1 MNNIYNKIDV
11 MFDGFEQSK
20 LYKDY
25 ISVKEKLKNNKEIMD
40 IIEEIRRLQKIATN
54 NNDEVVEKK
63 LKKLFDKLNSYPI
76 YQSYLILK
84 DEINDELFL
93 VKESFDKYFNEIL
106 KI

>member
-1 MNNIYNKIDV
+1 MNNIYNKIDD
-11 MFDGFEQSK
+11 MFDDFEQSK

-25 ISVKEKLKNNKEIMD
+25 ILAKEKLRNNKEIMD
-40 IIEEIRRLQKIATN
+40 IIEEIKRLQKIVTN
-54 NNDEVVEKK
+54 NNDEVVEQK

-93 VKESFDKYFNEIL
+93 AKESFDKYFNEIL